1 MDIGAATAELH
12 RMLTAALELA
22 DRLDMPMIAIHV
34 DEARDRLLGV
44 DAAVAR

>member
-1 MDIGAATAELH
+1 METHAATAELH

-34 DEARDRLLGV
+34 DEARDRLRCMQ
-44 DAAVAR
+44 AAPAL